1 MADPPRSQK
10 LLRSGCIGPG
20 CSAALG
26 FQLPGAG
33 VAVAAHLVAAPWRG
47 DLARASRDRAHR
59 NPASRDYRVGLPID
73 SRRHPVSR
81 RRLVGITVVCRSTG
95 ALAVWPQRTAA
106 VLALVAIAC
115 NTSFHAPRTPPDWQA
130 VNTTFG
136 GIAHGNKDPIAEYAA
151 AQWIQEKALN
161 ATAKVLIFPETVVP
175 TWTPATDAFWQQT
188 LDQLRSSGKTILV
201 GARLPATM
209 PLVSIELYNFS
220 ADLAALRGQPS
231 PVAITQSKLGLRP
244 APFAYDNALVIRGA
258 DTGAFKQRIPVPI
271 GMWNPLKIP
280 AARLNLNA
288 SGVIALRGERAAVLI
303 CYEQLLTWP
312 VLVSMAQHPTM
323 LIAVANV
330 YWATGTPIATF
341 QLAAVEAWARLF
353 SLPYF
358 SAVNT

>member
-1 MADPPRSQK
+1 
-10 LLRSGCIGPG
+10 LI
-20 CSAALG
+20 AAGIL
-26 FQLPGAG
+26 FPGAAWWG
-33 VAVAAHLVAAPWRG
+33 LLLCAV
-47 DLARASRDRAHR
+47 
-59 NPASRDYRVGLPID
+59 
-73 SRRHPVSR
+73 
-81 RRLVGITVVCRSTG
+81 STG
-95 ALAVWPQRTAA
+95 ALAVWPRRAA
-106 VLALVAIAC
+106 QVLALVAIAC
-115 NTSFHAPRTPPDWQA
+115 HTSFQAPRTPLDWKA
-130 VNTTFG
+130 LNTTFG

-209 PLVSIELYNFS
+209 PLVSIESYNFS
-220 ADLAALRGQPS
+220 ADLAAVRGQPS
-231 PVAITQSKLGLRP
+231 AVAITQPRLALRP

-271 GMWNPLKIP
+271 AMWNPLIM
-280 AARLNLNA
+280 AAAHLNLNA

-303 CYEQLLTWP
+303 CYEQLLIWP
-312 VLVSMAQHPTM
+312 VLVSMAHNPTM
-323 LIAVANV
+323 LIAVAND
-330 YWATGTPIATF
+330 YWATGTPIAAF

-353 SLPYF
+353 SLPHF